1 MLTNNNSQD
10 EDAREEDEAIVEFW
24 SDGGTR
30 RFNEALDEGSAY
42 MSAQGRDWTDSDFDD
57 GDTQGEYCH
66 PDLHEPD
73 GESLPLGE
81 LELTMENCYIM

>member
-24 SDGGTR
+24 SDEGTR

-42 MSAQGRDWTDSDFDD
+42 MSA
-57 GDTQGEYCH
+57 
-66 PDLHEPD
+66 
-73 GESLPLGE
+73 
-81 LELTMENCYIM
+81 